1 MHFFYF
7 IPLFSSIYLSSFG
20 KYIIISYLFLILYA
34 ELEMKNENSEEK
46 ETAMS
51 LSLGAIV

>member
-1 MHFFYF
+1 MCAFFYF

-34 ELEMKNENSEEK
+34 GKQGIESVYFLQEAELEMKNEK
-46 ETAMS
+46 Q
-51 LSLGAIV
+51 